1 MGSVAFSICEHCD
14 DRIGVYEPLVVVEPT
29 GFRETSLA
37 REPELRSA
45 GKVLLHAACAASI
58 RERSTFSRSHQHD
71 DVRPIQGVNRTVMTS
86 PSETT

>member
-45 GKVLLHAACAASI
+45 GKVLLHAACAALI
-58 RERSTFSRSHQHD
+58 RERSTFSGA
-71 DVRPIQGVNRTVMTS
+71 RPVDGSLPAQGVNRTVITS